1 MATGYLIIDL
11 QNVSFTNSE
20 GGEGVIPSKPDEP
33 SIYEK
38 IESNLGKALL
48 LTNIVIN
55 GIKRPNTFTHIVKVV
70 TDNIYLDYKCEINS
84 TTYNYIIITPYDED
98 ALGNYVSLGN

>member
-11 QNVSFTNSE
+11 EKISLTNKQSVIHSE
-20 GGEGVIPSKPDEP
+20 PDEP
-33 SIYEK
+33 GVYER
-38 IESNLGKALL
+38 IEYNLGKALL
-48 LTNIVIN
+48 LKNIVIN
-55 GIKRPNTFTHIVKVV
+55 GIKRPDTFTHIVKVV

-98 ALGNYVSLGN
+98 ALGNYISLGN

>member
-11 QNVSFTNSE
+11 EKISLTNKQSVIHSE
-20 GGEGVIPSKPDEP
+20 PDEP
-33 SIYEK
+33 GVYER
-38 IESNLGKALL
+38 IENNLGKALL
-48 LTNIVIN
+48 LKNIVIN
-55 GIKRPNTFTHIVKVV
+55 GIKRPDTFTHIVKVV

-98 ALGNYVSLGN
+98 ALGNYISLGN

>member
-11 QNVSFTNSE
+11 EKVSLTNSE
-20 GGEGVIPSKPDEP
+20 SVIHSKPDELGVYD
-33 SIYEK
+33 IINY
-38 IESNLGKALL
+38 NLEKALL

-55 GIKRPNTFTHIVKVV
+55 GNKRPDTFTHIVKIEN
-70 TDNIYLDYKCEINS
+70 DNIYLDYKCVINT

-98 ALGNYVSLGN
+98 VLGNYISLGN

>member
-11 QNVSFTNSE
+11 EKISLTNKQSVIHSE
-20 GGEGVIPSKPDEP
+20 PDEP
-33 SIYEK
+33 GVYER
-38 IESNLGKALL
+38 IEYNLGKALL
-48 LTNIVIN
+48 LKNIVIN
-55 GIKRPNTFTHIVKVV
+55 GIKRPDTFTHIAKVV

-98 ALGNYVSLGN
+98 ALGNYISLGN